1 MKVRRPIMP
10 NWSTTML
17 AGMFVTRPEKREILM
32 FRATLMK
39 ILSYMKLFSRTSHKT
54 PPTKAKSISDTS
66 QEDLSGS
73 NKSPL
78 SQVKEKGEMHGNCSP
93 YFHNHK
99 FGIVDLSM
107 ISDFVHKT
115 VNF

>member
-39 ILSYMKLFSRTSHKT
+39 ILSYMKLFSRITQNTTHKGQ
-54 PPTKAKSISDTS
+54 KYIR
-66 QEDLSGS
+66 
-73 NKSPL
+73 
-78 SQVKEKGEMHGNCSP
+78 
-93 YFHNHK
+93 HK
-99 FGIVDLSM
+99 PRRPFG
-107 ISDFVHKT
+107 FE
-115 VNF
+115 